1 MVPGKNGGTNI
12 IYYKVLR
19 PFFLKHQDQI
29 DKSIGNAKETFGKGL
44 IFSLFNCIQNEFS
57 LKFLTFLSDSRKL
70 GRKERIRQ

>member
-29 DKSIGNAKETFGKGL
+29 DKSIGNAKEAFGKGL
-44 IFSLFNCIQNEFS
+44 IFSLFKTHVAPYIRRAR
-57 LKFLTFLSDSRKL
+57 LLSR
-70 GRKERIRQ
+70 